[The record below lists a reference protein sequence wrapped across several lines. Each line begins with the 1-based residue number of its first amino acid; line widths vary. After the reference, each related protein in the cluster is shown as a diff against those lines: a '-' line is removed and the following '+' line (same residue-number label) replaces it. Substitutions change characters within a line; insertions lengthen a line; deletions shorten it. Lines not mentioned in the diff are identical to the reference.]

1 MQGFAD
7 TELTD
12 VERKAA
18 TSMRGQTDQLACSK
32 GMSGMSQLIIRS
44 SNPRRVFARLG
55 SRYSAAVLIWE

>member
-32 GMSGMSQLIIRS
+32 GMNVSTNHSFIKPS
-44 SNPRRVFARLG
+44 TRL
-55 SRYSAAVLIWE
+55 RTVR